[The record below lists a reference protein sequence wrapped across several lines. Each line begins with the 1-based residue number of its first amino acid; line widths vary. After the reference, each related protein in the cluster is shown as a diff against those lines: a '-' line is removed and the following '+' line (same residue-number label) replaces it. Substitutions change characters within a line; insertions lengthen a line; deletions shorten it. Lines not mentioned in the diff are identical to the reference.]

1 MEKPAFIIEEGIRK
15 YYDNDGKCIKQKA
28 YNRLYKVTYKNEK
41 ENKKDDSK
49 ESK

>member
-1 MEKPAFIIEEGIRK
+1 MKKTALIIEEGIRSF
-15 YYDNDGKCIKQKA
+15 YDNDGKCIKQKS
-28 YNRLYKVTYKNEK
+28 YKRLYRVIYNNEK